1 MPCRDTRVGWRSHH
15 GRVSS
20 SCYYYVVVCK
30 LSSSSFLTF
39 LSSYLSLNPIR
50 HSLQTFDIAF
60 NFDVAFS
67 ADTFAATE
75 DSANINA
82 EATSANVND
91 YISACKCDGT
101 TCNTSAL
108 GPDDLLQVCVMSSSS
123 EVVVSQVT
131 ELDLTQNS
139 NSMAVVDGGNIGNA
153 ALSEMTSNSVKT
165 VVPAKFFTSTDAISV
180 TGNVLVEFASGR
192 RQLVAFGDNDA
203 KSNAAGRMMLDSPF
217 DSNNPE
223 GFAAKD
229 SAHHI
234 HLTVDPPSQE
244 VEGSFDFEVGV
255 EMATDESKK
264 FNAAATLGI
273 TKVLVGAVLSFAYLW

>member
-1 MPCRDTRVGWRSHH
+1 
-15 GRVSS
+15 
-20 SCYYYVVVCK
+20 VCN
-30 LSSSSFLTF
+30 LFSSSFLTF

-67 ADTFAATE
+67 AADFDATADSAGAAAT
-75 DSANINA
+75 AA
-82 EATSANVND
+82 ANVDD

-108 GPDDLLQVCVMSSSS
+108 GPDDLLQVCVMSSNSDT
-123 EVVVSQVT
+123 VVVSQVT
-131 ELDLTQNS
+131 ELDLAQNS
-139 NSMAVVDGGNIGNA
+139 NSMAVVDGGNIENA

-180 TGNVLVEFASGR
+180 TGNVLVEFASSGR
-192 RQLVAFGDNDA
+192 RQLVAFGDIDA

-223 GFAAKD
+223 GLAAKD

-255 EMATDESKK
+255 KMATEESK

-273 TKVLVGAVLSFAYLW
+273 TKVLIAAVLSFAYLW

>member
-1 MPCRDTRVGWRSHH
+1 MLVAEDKQWDP
-15 GRVSS
+15 
-20 SCYYYVVVCK
+20 Y
-30 LSSSSFLTF
+30 F
-39 LSSYLSLNPIR
+39 LSTLYSILWHKVHGSVQSIQSICN
-50 HSLQTFDIAF
+50 
-60 NFDVAFS
+60 
-67 ADTFAATE
+67 
-75 DSANINA
+75 
-82 EATSANVND
+82 ND

-101 TCNTSAL
+101 TCNPSAL
-108 GPDDLLQVCVMSSSS
+108 GPDDLLQMCIMSSSS
-123 EVVVSQVT
+123 AVVVSQVT
-131 ELDLTQNS
+131 ELDLAQNS

-180 TGNVLVEFASGR
+180 SGNVLVEFASGR
-192 RQLVAFGDNDA
+192 RQLVAFGYNDA
-203 KSNAAGRMMLDSPF
+203 KSTAGRMMLDSPF

-223 GFAAKD
+223 GLAAKD

-255 EMATDESKK
+255 KMATEESK

-273 TKVLVGAVLSFAYLW
+273 TKVLVAAVLSFAYLW

>member
-1 MPCRDTRVGWRSHH
+1 M
-15 GRVSS
+15 
-20 SCYYYVVVCK
+20 
-30 LSSSSFLTF
+30 
-39 LSSYLSLNPIR
+39 
-50 HSLQTFDIAF
+50 QTFDIAF

-67 ADTFAATE
+67 ADTFAATA
-75 DSANINA
+75 DSAA
-82 EATSANVND
+82 AATTAMANVND

-101 TCNTSAL
+101 TCNINAL
-108 GPDDLLQVCVMSSSS
+108 GPDDLLQVCIKSSSS

-131 ELDLTQNS
+131 ELDLAQSTGG
-139 NSMAVVDGGNIGNA
+139 SMAVVDGGTIGNA

-180 TGNVLVEFASGR
+180 SGNVLVAFAGR
-192 RQLVAFGDNDA
+192 RQLVAFGYNDA
-203 KSNAAGRMMLDSPF
+203 DGRMMLDSPF

-223 GFAAKD
+223 GLAAKD

>member
-1 MPCRDTRVGWRSHH
+1 M
-15 GRVSS
+15 
-20 SCYYYVVVCK
+20 
-30 LSSSSFLTF
+30 
-39 LSSYLSLNPIR
+39 
-50 HSLQTFDIAF
+50 QTFDIAF

-67 ADTFAATE
+67 AATFAATE
-75 DSANINA
+75 DGAA
-82 EATSANVND
+82 AATTAIANVND

-192 RQLVAFGDNDA
+192 RQLVAFEDNDA
-203 KSNAAGRMMLDSPF
+203 KSTAAGRMMLDSPF

-223 GFAAKD
+223 GLAAKD

-255 EMATDESKK
+255 KMATEESK

-273 TKVLVGAVLSFAYLW
+273 TKVLVAAVLSLAYLW

>member
-1 MPCRDTRVGWRSHH
+1 M
-15 GRVSS
+15 
-20 SCYYYVVVCK
+20 
-30 LSSSSFLTF
+30 
-39 LSSYLSLNPIR
+39 
-50 HSLQTFDIAF
+50 QTFDIAF

-101 TCNTSAL
+101 TCNASAL

-131 ELDLTQNS
+131 ELDLAQNS
-139 NSMAVVDGGNIGNA
+139 NSMAVVDGGDVGNA

-180 TGNVLVEFASGR
+180 SGNVLVAFAGR

-203 KSNAAGRMMLDSPF
+203 KSTAGRMMLDLPF
-217 DSNNPE
+217 NSNNPE
-223 GFAAKD
+223 GLAAKD

-255 EMATDESKK
+255 EMATDESKT

-273 TKVLVGAVLSFAYLW
+273 TKVLVGAVLSLAYLW

>member
-1 MPCRDTRVGWRSHH
+1 M
-15 GRVSS
+15 
-20 SCYYYVVVCK
+20 
-30 LSSSSFLTF
+30 
-39 LSSYLSLNPIR
+39 
-50 HSLQTFDIAF
+50 QTFDIAF

-131 ELDLTQNS
+131 ELDLAQNS

-180 TGNVLVEFASGR
+180 SGNVQVAFAGR

-203 KSNAAGRMMLDSPF
+203 KSTAGHRMMLDSPL

-223 GFAAKD
+223 GLAAKD

-255 EMATDESKK
+255 KMATEESK

-273 TKVLVGAVLSFAYLW
+273 TKVLVAAVLSFAYLW

>member
-1 MPCRDTRVGWRSHH
+1 M
-15 GRVSS
+15 
-20 SCYYYVVVCK
+20 
-30 LSSSSFLTF
+30 
-39 LSSYLSLNPIR
+39 
-50 HSLQTFDIAF
+50 QTFDIAF

-67 ADTFAATE
+67 AADFAATE
-75 DSANINA
+75 DSAGA
-82 EATSANVND
+82 ASTAAANVDD

-139 NSMAVVDGGNIGNA
+139 NSMAVVDGGNVGNA

-180 TGNVLVEFASGR
+180 TGNVLVEFASSGR
-192 RQLVAFGDNDA
+192 RQLVAFGDIDA

-223 GFAAKD
+223 GLAAKD
-229 SAHHI
+229 SAHNI